1 MMACRPKRCEEKRG
15 PQPNFGSFYMLF
27 LLPLDLPY
35 VNWARQECCLFHL
48 RSSLWSLYLPLFYFF
63 HLGLA
68 WSFSQTTLFK
78 ANLLTYYIHTKKCK
92 RAQWIFT
99 EWTHLQTQF
108 LDQQKECY
116 QNPRSHTP
124 SFSQRSRLFSWLQRP
139 LIIFKIELS
148 TIYSFVSGFLCSV
161 FSGWNSSMLCELIVW
176 SLFLL

>member
-1 MMACRPKRCEEKRG
+1 MLG
-15 PQPNFGSFYMLF
+15 PIKPI
-27 LLPLDLPY
+27 LDSAHMTLY
-35 VNWARQECCLFHL
+35 ICITFHN
-48 RSSLWSLYLPLFYFF
+48 LYLLNLLTIFSLFYFF

-78 ANLLTYYIHTKKCK
+78 ANLLTYYIHTKKCE